1 MFQKKKEYIVINA
14 NRPQYLQKYKQVADL
29 IE

>member
-1 MFQKKKEYIVINA
+1 MYPKKKEDIVINA
-14 NRPQYLQKYKQVADL
+14 NRPLYLQKYKQVADL